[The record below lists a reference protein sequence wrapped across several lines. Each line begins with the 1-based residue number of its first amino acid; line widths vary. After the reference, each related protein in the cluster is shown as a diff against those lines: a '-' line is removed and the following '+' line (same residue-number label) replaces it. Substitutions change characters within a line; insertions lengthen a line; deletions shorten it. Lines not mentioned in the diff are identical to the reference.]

1 VRVPQVTVIHVEH
14 LPPATRQRL
23 RAIAEH
29 RDVIAPT
36 VVRVC
41 SRGGPLALALGA
53 AAIAVGT
60 LAALGPPRGLAG
72 VTLGLG
78 LAAVVAALTTAAVAR
93 LVLWARL
100 PLPPGCYVFGA
111 YVIDAR
117 RPLLTVTPIVRT
129 QPRLERRL
137 GLQWLHLV
145 TQRGEVA
152 LPLGRADAA
161 LRALACIHGDIVAY
175 ATALACEDPTVA
187 GHFDPLAEARDRDGT
202 VIGEPG
208 PARRSARGWR
218 RREPAPSTR

>member
-1 VRVPQVTVIHVEH
+1 MRVPQVTVIHVEH

-145 TQRGEVA
+145 THRGEVA